1 MTRKIKI
8 KVTKDITVTIDPRRM
23 ATDETAR
30 QRYAELIRKAK
41 SRIEA
46 ELARRYPTAADF
58 KAEVERTT
66 RLLYENAVAIG
77 YPDDPEPQDYHA
89 PTTIIE
95 AAMSNDTVL
104 QFITDMTA
112 YLRAKRLRREGARRI
127 PLPWPV
133 VKMLAKHKGILSPKP
148 DAGPFPRVSKQMS
161 LDEVWHLIEP
171 HVERLSDE
179 QFEEFEKLVTAGAES
194 FEKAQQAMAMVG
206 VTLERVS

>member
-8 KVTKDITVTIDPRRM
+8 KVTKGITVTIDPRRM

-58 KAEVERTT
+58 EAEVERTK
-66 RLLYENAVAIG
+66 RLLYESSVAIG
-77 YPDDPEPQDYHA
+77 YPSVPEPQDHTA
-89 PTTIIE
+89 HKSIID
-95 AAMSNDTVL
+95 AAMLNATVSQL
-104 QFITDMTA
+104 ITNSMP
-112 YLRAKRLRREGARRI
+112 YLRAKLLKRRGARRY

-148 DAGPFPRVSKQMS
+148 GAGPFPRVSKQMS

-179 QFEEFEKLVTAGAES
+179 QFEEFEKLVTAGEES
-194 FEKAQQAMAMVG
+194 FEKASRQWPWLA
-206 VTLERVS
+206 